1 VSATGAQVAELA
13 EARQRRA
20 VLAAYRLGVEHRERK
35 AALRARLAE
44 LAAAPSPPQRL
55 RHLKVVPS

>member
-1 VSATGAQVAELA
+1 VSATGPRPPSWLRLGSAAA
-13 EARQRRA
+13 S
-20 VLAAYRLGVEHRERK
+20 LAAYRLGVEHGERK

-44 LAAAPSPPQRL
+44 LAVAPSPSQRL